1 MKRPHPLLAL
11 LPAILLALM
20 PLAAKAGNPSPAEV
34 GQIVQIVRDYLKQ
47 HPEVIVEALKA
58 YQAQQDAA
66 KADAL
71 KGTIASLKNELLADP
86 STPIGGN
93 PAGDVAIVEFFDYR
107 CPYCKA
113 MAPDLAKAVAE
124 DGKTR
129 LVYKEFPILS
139 PNSVVAAKAA
149 LAARYQNKYV
159 AFHDRLM
166 GLKGSFEEADIYNAA
181 ADAGLNVAQLKRDMA
196 KPEIAEAIA
205 RNYSLA
211 DKLDIQGTPAFVIG
225 DKLLDGVATVDELTA
240 AIKHA
245 RGG

>member
-1 MKRPHPLLAL
+1 MRRPYLFLAL
-11 LPAILLALM
+11 LPAMLLALT
-20 PLAAKAGNPSPAEV
+20 PLAANAGNPSPAEV
-34 GQIVQIVRDYLKQ
+34 DQIEQIVRDYLKQ

-58 YQAQQDAA
+58 YQARQDAA

-71 KGTIASLKNELLADP
+71 KGTIASLKSELLGDP
-86 STPIGGN
+86 LTPVSGN
-93 PAGDVAIVEFFDYR
+93 PKGDVAVVEFFDYR

-139 PNSVVAAKAA
+139 PTSIVAAKAA

-166 GLKGSFEEADIYNAA
+166 GLKGSFEESDIYSAA
-181 ADAGLNVAQLKRDMA
+181 VDVGLNVAQLKRDMA
-196 KPEIAEAIA
+196 KPEIADAIA

-225 DKLLDGVATVDELTA
+225 EKLLDGVATSDELTA

>member
-1 MKRPHPLLAL
+1 MMRSFLALIL
-11 LPAILLALM
+11 LPAMLFALT
-20 PLAAKAGNPSPAEV
+20 PLAANAGNPSPAEV
-34 GQIVQIVRDYLKQ
+34 DQIQQIIRDYLKQ

-71 KGTIASLKNELLADP
+71 KATIVSLKSELLADP
-86 STPIGGN
+86 STPVGGN

-124 DGKTR
+124 DGKVR

-139 PNSVVAAKAA
+139 PTSIVAAKAA
-149 LAARYQNKYV
+149 LAARNQNKYV

-166 GLKGSFEEADIYNAA
+166 GLKGSLEESDIYNAA
-181 ADAGLNVAQLKRDMA
+181 ADAGLDVAQLKRDMA
-196 KPEIAEAIA
+196 KPEIADAINRTYA
-205 RNYSLA
+205 LA
-211 DKLDIQGTPAFVIG
+211 DKLGIQGTPAFVIG
-225 DKLLDGVATVDELTA
+225 DKLLDGVATADELTA
-240 AIKHA
+240 AIKQA

>member
-1 MKRPHPLLAL
+1 MKPLPLLL
-11 LPAILLALM
+11 AILLALA
-20 PLAAKAGNPSPAEV
+20 PLAARAEDPSPAQV
-34 GQIVQIVRDYLKQ
+34 DQIQRIVRDYLKR

-58 YQAQQDAA
+58 YQAQQDAK

-71 KGTIASLKNELLADP
+71 KATIASLKSELLSDSA
-86 STPIGGN
+86 TPVGGT

-113 MAPDLAKAVAE
+113 MAPDLAKALAD
-124 DGKTR
+124 DGKVR

-139 PNSVVAAKAA
+139 PTSVVAAKAA
-149 LAARYQNKYV
+149 LAARLQNKYV

-166 GLKGSFEEADIYNAA
+166 SLKGTLDESQIYSLA
-181 ADAGLNVAQLKRDMA
+181 ADAGLDVARLKADMA

-205 RNYSLA
+205 RNYKLA
-211 DKLDIQGTPAFVIG
+211 DKLDIQGTPAFIIG
-225 DKLLDGVATVDELTA
+225 DRLLDGVATADELTA
-240 AIKHA
+240 AIKQA

>member
-1 MKRPHPLLAL
+1 MKRLSLLLAVLLAL
-11 LPAILLALM
+11 A
-20 PLAAKAGNPSPAEV
+20 PLAAEAGDPSPAQV
-34 GQIVQIVRDYLKQ
+34 DQIERIVRNYLKQ

-58 YQAQQDAA
+58 YQAQQDAK

-71 KGTIASLKNELLADP
+71 RATIASLKSELLADP
-86 STPIGGN
+86 ATPVGGN
-93 PAGDVAIVEFFDYR
+93 PAGDVAVVEFFDYR

-113 MAPDLAKAVAE
+113 MAPDLAKALAE
-124 DGKTR
+124 DGKVR

-139 PNSVVAAKAA
+139 PTSVVAAKAA
-149 LAARYQNKYV
+149 LAARYQNRYI

-166 GLKGSFEEADIYNAA
+166 SVKGTLDESEIYSTA
-181 ADAGLNVAQLKRDMA
+181 ADAGLNVARLKADME
-196 KPEIAEAIA
+196 KPEVAEAIA

-225 DKLLDGVATVDELTA
+225 DQLLGGVATAEELAA
-240 AIKHA
+240 AIKRA

>member
-1 MKRPHPLLAL
+1 MRRLSLLV
-11 LPAILLALM
+11 AILMTLS
-20 PLAAKAGNPSPAEV
+20 PLAAKAGDPSPAEV
-34 GQIVQIVRDYLKQ
+34 DQIERIVREYLKQ

-58 YQAQQDAA
+58 YQAEQDAK

-71 KGTIASLKNELLADP
+71 KATIASLKNELLADP
-86 STPIGGN
+86 ASPVGGN
-93 PAGDVAIVEFFDYR
+93 PSGDVAVVEFFDYR

-113 MAPDLAKAVAE
+113 MAPDLAKALAQ
-124 DGKTR
+124 DGKVG

-139 PNSVVAAKAA
+139 PTSVVAAKAA

-159 AFHDRLM
+159 TFHDRLM
-166 GLKGSFEEADIYNAA
+166 SVKGTLDESRIYSVA
-181 ADAGLNVAQLKRDMA
+181 ADAGLNVARLKTDME

-205 RNYSLA
+205 RNYGLA

-225 DKLLDGVATVDELTA
+225 DQLLGGVATADELTA

>member
-1 MKRPHPLLAL
+1 MKRLFLVLAALLAL
-11 LPAILLALM
+11 S
-20 PLAAKAGNPSPAEV
+20 PLAVKAENPSPAEV
-34 GQIVQIVRDYLKQ
+34 DQIQQIVRDYLKQ
-47 HPEVIVEALKA
+47 HPEVIVDALKA
-58 YQAQQDAA
+58 YQAQQDAK

-71 KGTIASLKNELLADP
+71 KTTIASLKGELLADP
-86 STPIGGN
+86 ASPVGGN
-93 PAGDVAIVEFFDYR
+93 PAGDVAVVEFFDYR

-113 MAPDLAKAVAE
+113 MAPDLAKALAE
-124 DGKTR
+124 DGKVR

-139 PNSVVAAKAA
+139 PTSVVAAKAA

-166 GLKGSFEEADIYNAA
+166 NVKGTLDESQIYSAA
-181 ADAGLNVAQLKRDMA
+181 AEVGLNVARLKADME
-196 KPEIAEAIA
+196 KTEIADAIA

-225 DKLLDGVATVDELTA
+225 DQLLGGVATADELAA
-240 AIKHA
+240 AIKRA

>member
-1 MKRPHPLLAL
+1 MRRPSLLLAL
-11 LPAILLALM
+11 LLLVVLALT
-20 PLAAKAGNPSPAEV
+20 PLAASAGDPSPAEV
-34 GQIVQIVRDYLKQ
+34 DQIQQIVRDYLKQ
-47 HPEVIVEALKA
+47 HPEVIVDALKA

-66 KADAL
+66 KADAM
-71 KGTIASLKNELLADP
+71 KATIASLKSDLLADP
-86 STPIGGN
+86 STPVGGN
-93 PAGDVAIVEFFDYR
+93 PAGDVAVVEFFDYR

-124 DGKTR
+124 DGKVR

-139 PNSVVAAKAA
+139 PTSIVAAKAA

-166 GLKGSFEEADIYNAA
+166 SLKGSFEEADIYNAA

-196 KPEIAEAIA
+196 KPEIADAIA

-225 DKLLDGVATVDELTA
+225 DKLLDGVATADELAA
-240 AIKHA
+240 AIKYA

>member
-1 MKRPHPLLAL
+1 MRRASLLLAL
-11 LPAILLALM
+11 LPTIFLALTT
-20 PLAAKAGNPSPAEV
+20 LAANAGDPSPAEV
-34 GQIVQIVRDYLKQ
+34 DQIQQVVRDYLKQ
-47 HPEVIVEALKA
+47 HPEVIVDALKA
-58 YQAQQDAA
+58 YQAQQEAT

-71 KGTIASLKNELLADP
+71 KATIASLKSELIADP
-86 STPIGGN
+86 STPVGGN
-93 PAGDVAIVEFFDYR
+93 PAGDVTVVEFFDYR

-113 MAPDLAKAVAE
+113 MAPDLAKALAE
-124 DGKTR
+124 DGKVR

-139 PNSVVAAKAA
+139 PTSVVAAKAA

-166 GLKGSFEEADIYNAA
+166 SLKGSLEEADIYNAA
-181 ADAGLNVAQLKRDMA
+181 ADTGLNVAQLKRDMA
-196 KPEIAEAIA
+196 KPEIADAIA

-225 DKLLDGVATVDELTA
+225 DKLLDGVATADELTA

>member
-1 MKRPHPLLAL
+1 MKRLCLLLAAL
-11 LPAILLALM
+11 LTLS
-20 PLAAKAGNPSPAEV
+20 PLAARAEDPAPAQV
-34 GQIVQIVRDYLKQ
+34 DQIERIVRDYLKQ

-58 YQAQQDAA
+58 YQAQQDAK

-71 KGTIASLKNELLADP
+71 RGTIASLKSELLSDP
-86 STPIGGN
+86 ATPVGGN
-93 PAGDVAIVEFFDYR
+93 PAGDVAVVEFFDYR

-113 MAPDLAKAVAE
+113 MAPDLAKALAA
-124 DGKTR
+124 DGKVR

-139 PNSVVAAKAA
+139 PTSVVAAKAA

-159 AFHDRLM
+159 VFHDRLM
-166 GLKGSFEEADIYNAA
+166 DVKGTLDESQIYSTA
-181 ADAGLNVAQLKRDMA
+181 ADAGLNVARLKADMER
-196 KPEIAEAIA
+196 PEIAEAIA

-225 DKLLDGVATVDELTA
+225 DQLLDGVSTADELAA
-240 AIKHA
+240 AIKRA